1 MRSKTANWFI
11 VKIRYE
17 KTGEDGLQKKVTEI
31 YVVDAVSFGE
41 AETRITEYMA
51 AYINGEFEVQGY

>member
-17 KTGEDGLQKKVTEI
+17 KTMDDGLQKKVNET
-31 YVVDAVSFGE
+31 YVVDAHNLDG
-41 AETRITEYMA
+41 ML
-51 AYINGEFEVQGY
+51 

>member
-31 YVVDAVSFGE
+31 YVVDAVSFG
-41 AETRITEYMA
+41 
-51 AYINGEFEVQGY
+51 